1 MVSAL
6 IMAEKRLVPVLLVD
20 DDDNDIVLFRRSLVH
35 TGASVR
41 LITLSSGEAVLEYL
55 SGNGAYADRHEYPLP
70 QLVFLDAHLP
80 QVPGARVLEFIK
92 SCPDLAVVPVIILT
106 GALSPADTLKL
117 YRLGANAICLK
128 PISPSQMDTFVS
140 ALCRFWIE
148 STLPPPHQD

>member
-1 MVSAL
+1 MVSAF

-35 TGASVR
+35 TGAAVQ
-41 LITLSSGEAVLEYL
+41 LITLSSGESVIDYL
-55 SGNGAYADRHEYPLP
+55 SGNGSYADRRQYPLP

-80 QVPGARVLEFIK
+80 QVPGAHVLEFIK
-92 SCPDLAVVPVIILT
+92 AHADLAVVPVIILT
-106 GALSPADTLKL
+106 GALSPGDTLKL

-128 PISPSQMDTFVS
+128 PISPGQMDTFVS

-148 STLPPPHQD
+148 STLPPPPCD